1 MHFVTGAALYMK
13 QIPYE
18 RCVVCGKLT
27 DVPKSLP
34 VGRRK
39 TYVSGGGQL
48 CKGCCWRIY
57 GTTDLRGE
65 SAEEKKTGI
74 IDL

>member
-1 MHFVTGAALYMK
+1 MK
-13 QIPYE
+13 QMEFE

-27 DVPKSLP
+27 DVPKTLP

-48 CKGCCWRIY
+48 CKDCCWRIY
-57 GTTDLRGE
+57 GTTDLRETPIKEPGNPRQQE
-65 SAEEKKTGI
+65 THEQKR
-74 IDL
+74 L